1 MPPWISGGGCLWYF
15 DLFNIYLIPFIA
27 IADPNSAA
35 DIKIFYSGSQ
45 WLNLFVGLI
54 RCQLINCYE
63 PLSYLVNDGL

>member
-1 MPPWISGGGCLWYF
+1 MMPPWISGEGVC
-15 DLFNIYLIPFIA
+15 DISTYLIPFIA
-27 IADPNSAA
+27 IAGPNSAA

-54 RCQLINCYE
+54 RCQLIYCYE